1 MNKYA
6 ALFALIGVVV
16 SFNNMAEGKLV
27 SLSSDVVS
35 TWSPSDVGFTRSI
48 CASAPDDININA
60 EGRSTFTMTSTTT
73 NKGSFNW
80 TGYILFLDP
89 QGDATF
95 VEGTATSTKFNTA
108 LYPDAW
114 TIEFQ
119 APQEVLPGEE
129 VTLQFDISI
138 PDNEH
143 YTFTL
148 TQKPI
153 PEPATIILLG
163 IGGALLLYTR
173 AGNKRIENTPA
184 FRKEQ
189 VPEPAPIT
197 ALCFGSLFLIIKR
210 KVRSG
215 QPYRIVP
222 NRMK

>member
-1 MNKYA
+1 MMCKYA
-6 ALFALIGVVV
+6 ALFELVGVVV
-16 SFNNMAEGKLV
+16 SFNSMAEGKLV
-27 SLSSDVVS
+27 SLSSDVLS

-48 CASAPDDININA
+48 CTSAPDDITINA

-80 TGYILFLDP
+80 TGYILLLDP

-119 APQEVLPGEE
+119 APREVLPGEA
-129 VTLQFDISI
+129 VTLQFEISI

-143 YTFTL
+143 YTYTL

-153 PEPATIILLG
+153 PEPATFVLLG
-163 IGGALLLYTR
+163 MGGALLLYKK
-173 AGNKRIENTPA
+173 AGNKRTEDTP
-184 FRKEQ
+184 
-189 VPEPAPIT
+189 V
-197 ALCFGSLFLIIKR
+197 IKT
-210 KVRSG
+210 
-215 QPYRIVP
+215 
-222 NRMK
+222 